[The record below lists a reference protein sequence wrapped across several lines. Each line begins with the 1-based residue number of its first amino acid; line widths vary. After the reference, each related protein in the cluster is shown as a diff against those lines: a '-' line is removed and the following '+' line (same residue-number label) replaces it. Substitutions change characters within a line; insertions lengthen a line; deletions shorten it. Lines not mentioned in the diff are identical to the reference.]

1 MAVRRVWCSVNES
14 PQLRPFVIENVR
26 PTGRQLGVGSYGS
39 VEELEVDGLM
49 CAGKKLHDTLV
60 EMGNAGVEDITQK
73 FMEECQLMSG
83 LRHPHIVQFLG
94 ICFLQNSNLPVLIM
108 EFLLTSLDELLE
120 SKPDIPLYLKRSIL
134 RDVACGLV
142 YLHNY
147 SPPIVH
153 RDLSSRNILLNSS
166 MVAKITDLGV
176 ARILNLRPGQL
187 AATMTQVKS
196 CMSPQLVPHWLESAY
211 ASYEATGTSAQF
223 AY

>member
-1 MAVRRVWCSVNES
+1 MAVRRVRCSVSES
-14 PQLRPFVIENVR
+14 SQLRPFVIDNVR

-60 EMGNAGVEDITQK
+60 EMGNVGVEDFTQK
-73 FMEECQLMSG
+73 FVEECQLMSG
-83 LRHPHIVQFLG
+83 LQHPHIVQFLG

-142 YLHNY
+142 YLHNH
-147 SPPIVH
+147 SPPIIH
-153 RDLSSRNILLNSS
+153 RDLSSKNILLNSS

-187 AATMTQVKS
+187 AATMTQVRRTKKNII
-196 CMSPQLVPHWLESAY
+196 VN
-211 ASYEATGTSAQF
+211 
-223 AY
+223 

>member
-1 MAVRRVWCSVNES
+1 MAVRRVRCSVNES

-73 FMEECQLMSG
+73 FVEECQLMSG

-94 ICFLQNSNLPVLIM
+94 ICFLQNSTLPVLIM

-142 YLHNY
+142 YLHNH
-147 SPPIVH
+147 SPPIIH

-176 ARILNLRPGQL
+176 ARILNLHPGQL
-187 AATMTQVKS
+187 AATMTQVRPETKKKRYGKLIL
-196 CMSPQLVPHWLESAY
+196 QLLMFFPDPRHASLY
-211 ASYEATGTSAQF
+211 AS
-223 AY
+223 

>member
-1 MAVRRVWCSVNES
+1 MAVRRVRCSVNES

-73 FMEECQLMSG
+73 FVEECQLMSG

-142 YLHNY
+142 YLHNH
-147 SPPIVH
+147 SPPIIH
-153 RDLSSRNILLNSS
+153 RDLTSRNILLNSS

-187 AATMTQVKS
+187 AVTMTQVRPETKKKRYGKLILQLPIIFS
-196 CMSPQLVPHWLESAY
+196 RPQAR
-211 ASYEATGTSAQF
+211 
-223 AY
+223 